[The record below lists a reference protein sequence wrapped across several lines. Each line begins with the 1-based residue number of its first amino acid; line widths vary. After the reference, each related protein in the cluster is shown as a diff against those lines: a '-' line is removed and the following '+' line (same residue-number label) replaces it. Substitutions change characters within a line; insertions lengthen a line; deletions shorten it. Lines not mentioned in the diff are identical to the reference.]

1 MPLEGVP
8 TSPAGIATLAAYVLE
23 AEVGRP
29 NVVGDVLDVD
39 PMVGSE
45 VGRATGARAGADAA
59 GPSTEDAV

>member
-8 TSPAGIATLAAYVLE
+8 TSPASIAALAAHALE

-29 NVVGDVLDVD
+29 DVVGNVLDVD

-45 VGRATGARAGADAA
+45 VGRATCAHAGAEAA
-59 GPSTEDAV
+59 GPSTEDAA